1 MRGTHPELDSPIGPQ
16 GMTWRQRAKLA
27 QLRAQPQPE
36 PQPQPQ
42 PDSDD
47 APRLRL
53 VGTHDAPATATKPV
67 KLPPAV
73 PDRAAI
79 RNARLNARATARSA
93 RRSIARPA
101 ARSAEPQTLAANDPR
116 WVLAIRT
123 AHELDQ
129 TTLVPEKRQKLVRLG
144 RSLGLN
150 PFDANLIIAI
160 VQDQARRGTLPE
172 YCASAGHD
180 QLAMVPL
187 PQATTWLDW
196 LRPPRLLNTLIF
208 VACLLGL
215 QALLVAW
222 MLRLD

>member
-1 MRGTHPELDSPIGPQ
+1 MRGTPHELDSPIGPQ

-27 QLRAQPQPE
+27 QLRAQPKPE
-36 PQPQPQ
+36 PG
-42 PDSDD
+42 DAKDD
-47 APRLRL
+47 GPRLRL
-53 VGTHDAPATATKPV
+53 VGTHDAPAARGKPV

-93 RRSIARPA
+93 RRSLARPA
-101 ARSAEPQTLAANDPR
+101 DRAAAAQPLAANDPR

-123 AHELDQ
+123 AHELDH

-150 PFDANLIIAI
+150 PFDANLVIAI

-187 PQATTWLDW
+187 PRPTTWVDW
-196 LRPPRLLNTLIF
+196 LRPPRLLNTMIF